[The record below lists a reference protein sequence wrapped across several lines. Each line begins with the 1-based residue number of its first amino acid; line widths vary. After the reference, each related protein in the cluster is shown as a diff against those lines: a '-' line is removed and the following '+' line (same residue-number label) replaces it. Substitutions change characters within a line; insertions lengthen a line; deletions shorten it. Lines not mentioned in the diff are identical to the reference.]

1 MKLIDKYF
9 QVVERGA
16 EATKPFS
23 TWYFL
28 IGLITGFIGMVI
40 ATIPFFIIG
49 LMVKQMDRYPNNANP
64 DKWTGSATDWI
75 MLVFS
80 ILMLAALA
88 AVGIF
93 IILNLKIY

>member
-1 MKLIDKYF
+1 
-9 QVVERGA
+9 
-16 EATKPFS
+16 
-23 TWYFL
+23 
-28 IGLITGFIGMVI
+28 
-40 ATIPFFIIG
+40 
-49 LMVKQMDRYPNNANP
+49 MVKLMDRYPNNANP

-75 MLVFS
+75 VLVFS